1 MYNEDFKY
9 SPFFVED
16 TGNKSNKI
24 TIAYHPTKE
33 FKKTLLD
40 FKKIR
45 CADLT
50 NSDYIDR
57 IVKSYYFKY
66 AHERKSYG
74 KTIVALI
81 HKKELASD
89 KPAFIPLFVRNR
101 YPKDKYDTLIDEE
114 IIAYYGSMEYI
125 APIRKFADA
134 DNDTKTRIVKT
145 IVSDG
150 FAIDEYDV
158 FKKLKNFDEDSLK
171 DFFVLEIP
179 LNNYLDTNIGGVY
192 CYHDIISGAGLESM
206 HVGLAMSNS
215 NVKDNDAIPIPIIYS
230 WKLKEDFTV
239 EVYTITKISLRD
251 LERQCQKY
259 NVELFVHLKLF
270 EATNISDDF
279 KLREIKQRKREL
291 QKEMDRLDEQE
302 QLLLNSD
309 AKND

>member
-1 MYNEDFKY
+1 MYNEDFKD

-81 HKKELASD
+81 YKKQLASD
-89 KPAFIPLFVRNR
+89 KPTFIPMFVRDR
-101 YPKDKYDTLIDEE
+101 YPKDKYDVIIDED
-114 IIAYYGSMEYI
+114 IIAGYGVMEYI

-145 IVSDG
+145 IFSDA
-150 FAIDEYDV
+150 FSFDEYDV
-158 FKKLKNFDEDSLK
+158 FKKLKNFNEDTLK

-192 CYHDIISGAGLESM
+192 CYHDIITGAGLESL

-230 WKLKEDFTV
+230 WKLKEDFSV
-239 EVYTITKISLRD
+239 EVYSIIKSSLRE

-259 NVELFVHLKLF
+259 NVEMFVHLKLF
-270 EATNISDDF
+270 EITNISDDF

-291 QKEMDRLDEQE
+291 QEEMDRLDEQE